1 MERYRNIEAES
12 EITFFEEVGFLRIG
26 QRSDPRLDDVNKLVD
41 KLKIEGVG
49 INIVHDPYIKDN
61 FPYLR

>member
-12 EITFFEEVGFLRIG
+12 EIRFFEEVGFLRIG

-41 KLKIEGVG
+41 KLKNEGVG
-49 INIVHDPYIKDN
+49 INNVHDFYIKDN

>member
-12 EITFFEEVGFLRIG
+12 EIRFFEEVGFLRIG

-41 KLKIEGVG
+41 KLKNEGVG
-49 INIVHDPYIKDN
+49 INNAHDLYIKDN